1 VLTLMDS
8 EGEKTLGVVSAKRNS
23 TFTFE
28 LPLRPLGCAAVVWR
42 RTNDKATEGLG
53 ASVAPL
59 GAIFAD
65 ATPRMVNLKE
75 GDLVFVDLQIANPT
89 SSDAE
94 FALKWSL
101 PLNWRVDG
109 TESVSVQ
116 KGSEKKLTMTLK
128 SAKVSGG
135 SADVALE
142 LSCRGSDVLG
152 KVFKWRMEVAPSR
165 PRVVL
170 RPADASSIDAMR
182 KCIAMPDGDD
192 IRLMQPRRRYSALDN
207 ISAVGRAV
215 YDNHGIYFLFRIDGV
230 TRPVK
235 AMHSSSMWNGCCMQF
250 ALNGARLNQPY
261 AISLCLADTVNG
273 HAVFDFMG
281 NSMLA
286 NPDFNFKS
294 DGKSLFYFY
303 ALPWRELGYNAPPV
317 GKSVSFSATYNH
329 NDGEKFAG
337 YLEWTP
343 GICGGTNPNEY
354 GDLLVMPE

>member
-1 VLTLMDS
+1 MDVD
-8 EGEKTLGVVSAKRNS
+8 GDRPLGVVSVNRDS

-28 LPLRPLGCAAVVWR
+28 LPLRPFGCASVVWR

-53 ASVAPL
+53 ASVAPE
-59 GAIFAD
+59 GTISAD

-75 GDLVFVDLQIANPT
+75 GDLIFVDLQIVNPT

-94 FALKWSL
+94 FALKWNL
-101 PLNWRVDG
+101 PQNWRVDG
-109 TESVSVQ
+109 PESLSVPQ
-116 KGSEKKLTMTLK
+116 SSEKKLTLTLE
-128 SAKVSGG
+128 SAKVQGG

-142 LSCRGSDVLG
+142 LSRRGTDVWS
-152 KVFKWRMEVAPSR
+152 KAFKWRMEVGPSR

-170 RPADASSIDAMR
+170 HPADASVIDAMR
-182 KCIAMPDGDD
+182 KCEALPDGED
-192 IRLMQPRRRYSALDN
+192 IRLLQPRRRYAALDD
-207 ISAVGRAV
+207 IVAVGRAV
-215 YDNHGIYFLFRIDGV
+215 YDSHGIYFLFKIDGV
-230 TRPVK
+230 PRPVK

-261 AISLCLADTVNG
+261 AISMCLADTVNG

-294 DGKSLFYFY
+294 DGKSIFYFY
-303 ALPWRELGYNAPPV
+303 ALPWRDLGHDAPPV
-317 GKSVSFSATYNH
+317 GKCISFSATYNH
-329 NDGEKFAG
+329 NDGDKFAG

-354 GDLLVMPE
+354 GDLLIMQE